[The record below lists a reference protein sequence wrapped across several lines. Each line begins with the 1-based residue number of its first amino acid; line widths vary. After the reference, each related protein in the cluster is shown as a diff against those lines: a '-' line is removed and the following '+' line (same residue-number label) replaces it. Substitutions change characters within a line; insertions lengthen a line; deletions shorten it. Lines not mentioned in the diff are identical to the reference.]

1 MTLDLLINQ
10 VLEKDAACFLQCETR
25 SIEAGAAKTWG
36 GWIPTSNC
44 WQHRTPQS
52 KHWIT
57 EAEQWSRGPTWMTL
71 TQLNLLSVW
80 SNFHKYWAKG
90 IVGKYM
96 PHISQTPSRS
106 LNAPQLPQRPLS
118 HTSPPPSRRFRST
131 TFSKSSRLASHPW
144 SLACPVSEMWGVF
157 GRLWVRTGCKGGLVH
172 LCWSDSRFRATP
184 TSPCLFPNCASIES
198 KFPVWL
204 PSLS

>member
-10 VLEKDAACFLQCETR
+10 VLEKDAACFLLCETQ

-36 GWIPTSNC
+36 GWIPTSTC

-90 IVGKYM
+90 YCILIVKYM
-96 PHISQTPSRS
+96 TMTSVSANTQHHWMPPNCHRGLCHTQALLLPAVSAPPLSQNLPALPHILGPWPALWLS
-106 LNAPQLPQRPLS
+106 LKCGDYLEGSGCTHRLQGRTSSPLLIQQPVQSNSNKSLP
-118 HTSPPPSRRFRST
+118 
-131 TFSKSSRLASHPW
+131 
-144 SLACPVSEMWGVF
+144 
-157 GRLWVRTGCKGGLVH
+157 
-172 LCWSDSRFRATP
+172 
-184 TSPCLFPNCASIES
+184 FP
-198 KFPVWL
+198 
-204 PSLS
+204 

>member
-1 MTLDLLINQ
+1 MFKVEQLLPSTTGEHQLANWLQTELTWLAHYHSRSSFLIFCPSTLSLPPQEFLFEIRMAVFHHSDPCLCWIINITILFHFSHMTLDLLINQ

-71 TQLNLLSVW
+71 TQPDLLSVW
-80 SNFHKYWAKG
+80 SSFHKYWAKG
-90 IVGKYM
+90 I
-96 PHISQTPSRS
+96 
-106 LNAPQLPQRPLS
+106 LS
-118 HTSPPPSRRFRST
+118 F
-131 TFSKSSRLASHPW
+131 
-144 SLACPVSEMWGVF
+144 
-157 GRLWVRTGCKGGLVH
+157 
-172 LCWSDSRFRATP
+172 
-184 TSPCLFPNCASIES
+184 
-198 KFPVWL
+198 
-204 PSLS
+204 

>member
-1 MTLDLLINQ
+1 MFKVEQLLPSTTGEHQLANWLQTELTWLAHYHSRSSFLIFCPSTLSLPPQEFLFEIRMAVFHHSDPCLCWIINITILFHFSHMTLDLLINQ

-96 PHISQTPSRS
+96 PHISQIPSS
-106 LNAPQLPQRPLS
+106 S
-118 HTSPPPSRRFRST
+118 TECPPT
-131 TFSKSSRLASHPW
+131 ATEA
-144 SLACPVSEMWGVF
+144 
-157 GRLWVRTGCKGGLVH
+157 LV
-172 LCWSDSRFRATP
+172 WA
-184 TSPCLFPNCASIES
+184 
-198 KFPVWL
+198 
-204 PSLS
+204 